1 MPDAKP
7 LARYHLVEVSLA
19 SRIRDG
25 EFGEGAMPGER
36 ALAEAF
42 GVARVTIRHALQRLE
57 AQGLVL
63 RQGRRGTLAVPGKDA
78 ARRRRLL
85 REHVDQFLDRGRPD
99 QRKVLRFA
107 RTEAGPAVAEALAIA
122 RGDPVLRIVRLRS
135 RAGVPMTYTEAFI
148 PAHLAHHID
157 RAALGRKAFMQLF
170 EDSGIRIGA
179 ARQTVRAERAPAEVA
194 AQLAIHPHDPVLRLE
209 RVVLDADDR
218 PLQYL
223 LGWYRADRFEVG
235 MQLSRTDDVTRVWI
249 GQR

>member
-1 MPDAKP
+1 MRDPKP
-7 LARYHLVEVSLA
+7 LARYHLVEISLA

-25 EFGEGAMPGER
+25 EFGEGALPGER

-63 RQGRRGTLAVPGKDA
+63 RQGRHGTLALPGKDA
-78 ARRRRLL
+78 TRRRRLL

-99 QRKVLRFA
+99 QRKVLSFA
-107 RTEAGPAVAEALAIA
+107 RTAAGPAVAEALALA
-122 RGDPVLRIVRLRS
+122 PGDPVLRIVRLRS
-135 RAGVPMTYTEAFI
+135 RAGTPLTCTEAFV

-157 RAALGRKAFMQLF
+157 RASLNRKAFMQLF
-170 EDSGIRIGA
+170 EDSGILVGT
-179 ARQTVRAERAPAEVA
+179 ARQTVRAERVPAEVA
-194 AQLAIHPHDPVLRLE
+194 ALLAIQPHDPVLRLE
-209 RVVLDADDR
+209 RVVLDPDDR

-235 MQLSRTDDVTRVWI
+235 MQLSKIDDVTRVWI